1 MATTIKNVLHVS
13 TGPERGRQAMASAG
27 QDRAAGTYGQTIAV
41 GVRVG
46 VCPLHLLLLLKGYH
60 GNPSLTLRGQLLSH
74 IYDIW

>member
-13 TGPERGRQAMASAG
+13 TGPERGRQVMASAG

-46 VCPLHLLLLLKGYH
+46 VSSASIAPAERL
-60 GNPSLTLRGQLLSH
+60 P
-74 IYDIW
+74 W